1 MIFGVVVSGIK
12 DEHWSHI
19 YENYKAGRK
28 GSMTLLDQLRQETLN
43 KVGQTETSGLPEML
57 QEISCSSEPARIMGY
72 GLPASGSSSSSNTQA
87 PIYIRASQAPVRSK
101 LEFHIDSNRI
111 ITDKVSEED
120 RWMEDVHQ
128 V

>member
-12 DEHWSHI
+12 DEHRRHI
-19 YENYKAGRK
+19 KENYMAGRK

-57 QEISCSSEPARIMGY
+57 QEISCSNEPARIMGY
-72 GLPASGSSSSSNTQA
+72 GLPTSGSSSSSNSQA
-87 PIYIRASQAPVRSK
+87 PVYIRASQAPVKSK
-101 LEFHIDSNRI
+101 LEFRIDSDRI
-111 ITDKVSEED
+111 ITNKLPEED
-120 RWMEDVHQ
+120 RWMDEVHE